1 MRIAGKRPKP
11 PILLLIPYTYLA
23 RLLGFG
29 PISSY
34 LGLGMILL
42 FVHDSFRDCGEYL
55 LQGDRVLRRV
65 IPFLVRFHWCSEDL
79 AGGAIVQSFFSL
91 APGNLP
97 GQQGEG

>member
-11 PILLLIPYTYLA
+11 PILLLIPYTYLG

-42 FVHDSFRDCGEYL
+42 LYMTA
-55 LQGDRVLRRV
+55 
-65 IPFLVRFHWCSEDL
+65 SEIV
-79 AGGAIVQSFFSL
+79 ANIFYRAIAF
-91 APGNLP
+91 
-97 GQQGEG
+97 